1 MQQQRSEH
9 VELSRLGEPPST
21 AGAAAGVLKSG
32 KQQARTQGRCVLILS
47 CRGSCGLCL
56 HKKHSRLVLIHLLSW
71 SMLALIG
78 SSDWELRSG

>member
-1 MQQQRSEH
+1 
-9 VELSRLGEPPST
+9 
-21 AGAAAGVLKSG
+21 
-32 KQQARTQGRCVLILS
+32 
-47 CRGSCGLCL
+47 LCL